1 MRKKKMQLISIIMP
15 YYRKIDSVNRTI
27 KSVINQTYK
36 KFELIIV
43 YDDEALKDYYKIKNL
58 IRNNKKIKLMKNIKN
73 IGAGKSRNIGIKNSN
88 GNIIAFIDS
97 DDTWHPQKLK
107 KQLNFLNE
115 NNYSFIFC
123 GYKKILKKK
132 SIKVTTKSKY
142 LDYRDL
148 LKSCEIGLST
158 VMVKKKIINN
168 ELFTN
173 LKTQE
178 DLAAWLKITKKHK
191 AFFLDEILVNWYHTK
206 NSLSSNF
213 FQKIC
218 DAFKVFYFH
227 QKLSLFKS
235 FYYLIILSTNS
246 IKRKF

>member
-1 MRKKKMQLISIIMP
+1 MQLISIIMP
-15 YYRKIDSVNRTI
+15 YYRKINCVNRTI
-27 KSVINQTYK
+27 KSVIKQTYK

-43 YDDEALKDYYKIKNL
+43 YDDETAEDYHKIKKF
-58 IRNNKKIKLMKNIKN
+58 IANNKKIRIIKNRKN
-73 IGAGKSRNIGIKNSN
+73 IGAGQSRNIGIKNSN
-88 GNIIAFIDS
+88 GSIVTFIDS

-107 KQLNFLNE
+107 KQLKFLNK
-115 NNYSFIFC
+115 NNHNFIFC
-123 GYKKILKKK
+123 GYKKIFKKK
-132 SIKVTTKSKY
+132 SIKVNIDSEY
-142 LDYRDL
+142 LSYKDL

-158 VMVKKKIINN
+158 VMIRKKIINN

-191 AFFLDEILVNWYHTK
+191 AFFLNEMLVNWYKTK

-213 FQKIC
+213 IQKIC
-218 DAFKVFYFH
+218 DAFKVFYFY
-227 QKLSLFKS
+227 QKLPLFKS

>member
-15 YYRKIDSVNRTI
+15 YYRKIDTVNRSI
-27 KSVINQTYK
+27 KSVVNQTYK

-43 YDDEALKDYYKIKNL
+43 YDDNDLEEYYKIKNF
-58 IRNNKKIKLMKNIKN
+58 IKNNKKIKLIKNKKN
-73 IGAGKSRNIGIKNSN
+73 IGAGKSRNIGIKNCN
-88 GNIIAFIDS
+88 GNIITFIDS
-97 DDTWHPQKLK
+97 DDTWHPQKLR
-107 KQLNFLNE
+107 KQLNFLDK
-115 NNYSFIFC
+115 NNYNFIFC
-123 GYKKILKKK
+123 GYNKILKKK

-142 LDYRDL
+142 LDYKDL

-158 VMVKKKIINN
+158 VMIRKKIINN

-191 AFFLDEILVNWYHTK
+191 AFFLNQILVNWYKTK
-206 NSLSSNF
+206 NSLSSDSI
-213 FQKIC
+213 QKIY
-218 DAFKVFYFH
+218 DAFKVFYYH

-235 FYYLIILSTNS
+235 FYYLIILSANS

>member
-1 MRKKKMQLISIIMP
+1 MQLISVIMP

-27 KSVINQTYK
+27 KSVVNQTYK

-43 YDDEALKDYYKIKNL
+43 YDDETLDDYHKIKK
-58 IRNNKKIKLMKNIKN
+58 IIGNNKKIRIIKNRKN
-73 IGAGKSRNIGIKNSN
+73 IGAGQSRNIGIKNSN

-97 DDTWHPQKLK
+97 DDTWHSQKLK
-107 KQLNFLNE
+107 KQLNFLNK
-115 NNYSFIFC
+115 NNHNFIFC
-123 GYKKILKKK
+123 GYKKIFKKK
-132 SIKVTTKSKY
+132 SIEVKIDSKY
-142 LDYRDL
+142 LSYKDL

-158 VMVKKKIINN
+158 VMIKKKIINN
-168 ELFTN
+168 NLFTN

-178 DLAAWLKITKKHK
+178 DFAAWLKIAKKHN
-191 AFFLDEILVNWYHTK
+191 AFFLNEVLVNWYDTQ

-213 FQKIC
+213 FQKLF
-218 DAFKVFYFH
+218 DAYKVFYFN
-227 QKLSLFKS
+227 QKFSLVKS

>member
-15 YYRKIDSVNRTI
+15 YYRKIDSVNRAI
-27 KSVINQTYK
+27 KSIINQAYK

-43 YDDEALKDYYKIKNL
+43 YDDEALEDYCKIKNF
-58 IRNNKKIKLMKNIKN
+58 IRNNKKIKLIKNKKN

-88 GNIIAFIDS
+88 GSIITFIDS
-97 DDTWHPQKLK
+97 DDTWHPQKLR
-107 KQLNFLNE
+107 KQLNFLNK
-115 NNYSFIFC
+115 NNYNFIFC
-123 GYKKILKKK
+123 GYRKILRKK
-132 SIKVTTKSKY
+132 SIKVITNSKY
-142 LDYRDL
+142 LDYKDL

-158 VMVKKKIINN
+158 VMIKKKIINN

-191 AFFLDEILVNWYHTK
+191 AFFLNEMLVNWYETK

-213 FQKIC
+213 IQKIC
-218 DAFKVFYFH
+218 DAFKVFYFY

-235 FYYLIILSTNS
+235 FYYLIVLSINS

>member
-1 MRKKKMQLISIIMP
+1 MQLISIIMP
-15 YYRKIDSVNRTI
+15 YYRKIDTVNRSI
-27 KSVINQTYK
+27 KSVVNQTYK

-43 YDDEALKDYYKIKNL
+43 YDDNDLEEYYKIKNFVK
-58 IRNNKKIKLMKNIKN
+58 NNKKIKLIKNKKN
-73 IGAGKSRNIGIKNSN
+73 IGAGKSRNIGIKNCN
-88 GNIIAFIDS
+88 GNIITFIDS
-97 DDTWHPQKLK
+97 DDTWHPQKLR
-107 KQLNFLNE
+107 KQLNFLDK
-115 NNYSFIFC
+115 NNYNFIFC
-123 GYKKILKKK
+123 GYNKILKKK

-142 LDYRDL
+142 LDYKDL

-158 VMVKKKIINN
+158 VMIRKKIINN

-191 AFFLDEILVNWYHTK
+191 AFFLDEILVNWYQTK

-227 QKLSLFKS
+227 QKLSLFRS

>member
-15 YYRKIDSVNRTI
+15 YYRKIDTVNRSI
-27 KSVINQTYK
+27 KSVVNQTYK
-36 KFELIIV
+36 KFELIII
-43 YDDEALKDYYKIKNL
+43 YDDNDLEEYYKIKNF
-58 IRNNKKIKLMKNIKN
+58 IKNNKKIKLIKNKKN
-73 IGAGKSRNIGIKNSN
+73 IGAGKSRNIGIKNCN
-88 GNIIAFIDS
+88 GNIITFIDS
-97 DDTWHPQKLK
+97 DDTWHPQKLR
-107 KQLNFLNE
+107 KQLNFLDK
-115 NNYSFIFC
+115 NNYNFIFC

-142 LDYRDL
+142 LDYKDL

-158 VMVKKKIINN
+158 VMIRKKIINN

-191 AFFLDEILVNWYHTK
+191 AFFLNQILVNWYKTK

-213 FQKIC
+213 FQKIY
-218 DAFKVFYFH
+218 DAFKVFYYH

-235 FYYLIILSTNS
+235 FYYLIILSANS